1 MASYGPLVYEY
12 RGELL
17 DLTHMGYFCMVD
29 EHSRVLFAVGDP
41 IEKVYYRS
49 ASKPIQALPVIAMGL
64 DKKYGITEE
73 ESVIFAGSH
82 AGEPFHV
89 KALESIFTKAGLRE
103 EQLVMNPACPAQKDA
118 YLDWVRSGAVRRKF
132 YHNCS
137 GKHAALML
145 GQRELGGV
153 TEDYWKTDAVMEKE
167 VLRTIAVLSE
177 TAPEDVT
184 IGVDGCG
191 VPVFAVGMRNIAAA
205 FKNLACLD
213 TIKDDRLAAAAAEFV
228 PRIHR
233 YPYMMRGTGYLCS
246 RINEDPNI
254 IGKGGANGVYG
265 LGLKKERIG
274 IAVKAADGC
283 EDIWPF
289 VIAAALRSI
298 GYENQ
303 DTLAML
309 DGLHGAEI
317 RNDNDLPVGRW
328 EMAVRLD
335 CRRLDSEGRN
345 D

>member
-1 MASYGPLVYEY
+1 MASYEPLVYEY

-17 DLTHMGYFCMVD
+17 DLTHMGYLCIVD
-29 EHSRVLFAVGDP
+29 EHSNVLFSVGDP
-41 IEKVYYRS
+41 DEKVYYRS

-82 AGEPFHV
+82 AGEPFHL
-89 KALESIFTKAGLRE
+89 KALQSIFEKAGFRE

-118 YLDWVRSGAVRRKF
+118 YLDWVRAGLDKRKF

-153 TEDYWKTDAVMEKE
+153 TEDYWKTDAVIEQE

-177 TAPEDVT
+177 TTADQVQ

-191 VPVFAVGMRNIAAA
+191 VPVFATGMKNIAAA

-213 TIKDDRLAAAAAEFV
+213 TIADDRLAQAAAEFV

-233 YPYMMRGTGYLCS
+233 YPHMMRGTGYLCS
-246 RINEDPNI
+246 LINEDPNI
-254 IGKGGANGVYG
+254 VGKGGANAVYG
-265 LGLKKERIG
+265 LGLKRERIG
-274 IAVKAADGC
+274 ISIKAADGC

-289 VIAAALRSI
+289 VIAAALHSI
-298 GYENQ
+298 GYDNQ
-303 DTLAML
+303 QTLTML
-309 DGLHGAEI
+309 DSLHGWEI
-317 RNDNDLPVGRW
+317 RNDNDRVVGHW
-328 EMAVRLD
+328 EMAVKL
-335 CRRLDSEGRN
+335 G
-345 D
+345 

>member
-1 MASYGPLVYEY
+1 MASYEPLVYEY
-12 RGELL
+12 RGGLL

-29 EHSRVLFAVGDP
+29 ERSQVIRAVGDP
-41 IEKVYYRS
+41 EEPVYYRS
-49 ASKPIQALPVIAMGL
+49 ASKPVQALPVIAMGL
-64 DKKYGITEE
+64 DRKYGITEE

-89 KALESIFTKAGLRE
+89 KALESIFEKAGLKE
-103 EQLVMNPACPAQKDA
+103 EQLIMNPACPAQKDA
-118 YLDWVRSGAVRRKF
+118 YLDWVRCGGVKRRF
-132 YHNCS
+132 YHNCA
-137 GKHAALML
+137 GKHAALLL

-153 TEDYWKTDAVMEKE
+153 TEDYWKTDAPVEQE

-177 TAPEDVT
+177 TSSDRVQ

-213 TIKDDRLAAAAAEFV
+213 TIQDDRLAQAAAEFV

-233 YPYMMRGTGYLCS
+233 YPHMMRGTGYLCS

-254 IGKGGANGVYG
+254 VGKGGANAVYG

-274 IAVKAADGC
+274 IAIKAADGC

-298 GYENQ
+298 GYDNRE
-303 DTLAML
+303 TLAML
-309 DGLHGAEI
+309 DSLHGREI
-317 RNDNDLPVGRW
+317 RNDNELVVGRW
-328 EMAVRLD
+328 EMSVNL
-335 CRRLDSEGRN
+335 
-345 D
+345 